1 MGTAPKTANAPH
13 EGPRHL
19 FERVCDGRSGLFRRK
34 WEQFCLKH
42 TPYLGDVFY
51 LEWKIILGTKSTQRN
66 EQQKGAETETVK
78 CSPSPAGHSCSP
90 GSPRRP
96 RGHGGVAPAG
106 ASLCSR
112 EQAELPVSA
121 PSGARTQGP
130 VRLPASRAEVE
141 RSGMPRRKARPSVPV
156 SQRPSAPAPR
166 LTAKRRLA
174 AGASPTGAEG
184 GVAPVCPSRKG
195 GGSAECRAGRR
206 AGRRSSIRLSERF
219 LQV

>member
-1 MGTAPKTANAPH
+1 MPDRRAPCPHAVSAPPAVACGAGRTVAPVGTAPKTANAPH

-19 FERVCDGRSGLFRRK
+19 FERVSDGRSDLFRRR

-90 GSPRRP
+90 GCSPGSPRRP

-106 ASLCSR
+106 ACLCSR

-130 VRLPASRAEVE
+130 MRLPASRAEVE
-141 RSGMPRRKARPSVPV
+141 RSGMPGQKARPVPRCPSAPV
-156 SQRPSAPAPR
+156 PQRPSATPDSKT
-166 LTAKRRLA
+166 L
-174 AGASPTGAEG
+174 S
-184 GVAPVCPSRKG
+184 
-195 GGSAECRAGRR
+195 GRWR
-206 AGRRSSIRLSERF
+206 QPHRS
-219 LQV
+219 